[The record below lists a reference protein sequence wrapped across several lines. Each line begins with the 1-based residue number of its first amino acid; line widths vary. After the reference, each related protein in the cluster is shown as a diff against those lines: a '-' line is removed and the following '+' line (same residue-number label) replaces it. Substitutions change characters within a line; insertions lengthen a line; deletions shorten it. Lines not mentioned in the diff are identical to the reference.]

1 MTGVGGLLERLPVS
15 QVPEL
20 PRRPP
25 SERDD
30 AGTDVG
36 RRQRLAGIVSVYHTA
51 TGLLLGWQRAAAAEP
66 VEVFAGGAI
75 SGEPGPRGL
84 TPLSLPPGALGRPYP
99 GRRLIRKLRA
109 VPFWTRVAGLTDG
122 LLVDDPTLR
131 DEDVRPTLDECLL
144 HVWHAGFAWF
154 ALAEPVPP
162 AEIDTVAR
170 QVALEERQ
178 AQSKA
183 QSPEQ
188 AVAAARL
195 QRRHRELRQGRSTGM
210 WRVHL
215 LAGGDSPAAAAAVA
229 GLLCASADLSRQP
242 YALAPTG
249 VIGDLDKIL
258 AVDDVPD
265 SPVLAGSQLLASLA
279 VAPVEEVPGLRFAM
293 RSEFDVTPET
303 AGRGPGALSL
313 GTVLDRTETPV
324 GALELPRG
332 SLNRHT
338 FVCGA
343 TGAGKSQTVRH
354 MLEGATAEH
363 LPWLVV
369 EPAKS
374 EYRQMADRIGGP
386 RVITIRPGDTQ
397 VPPAGFNPLRPADG
411 FPLQT
416 HLDLTRSLFLAAFEA
431 DEPFPQVL
439 SGALTRCYEELGW
452 DLALSE
458 ARVPGHHPRYPTL
471 GDLQRTAE
479 LVVDQIGY
487 GKEITDNVRGFIKV
501 RLSSLRLGTTGR
513 FFEGGHP
520 LDLTELMRHNVVFEI
535 EDVGD
540 DGDKAFL
547 MGGLLIQV
555 TEHLRVRA
563 RRDPSPAAPG
573 LRHLSVFEEAH
584 RLLRRTDRTG
594 PASHAVELFAALL
607 AEIRAYGEGLI
618 IAEQIPGKLVPD
630 VIKNTAVK
638 IMHRLPAADDR
649 EAVGA
654 TVNLTDRQSQ
664 FLVTLPPG
672 TAAVFTDG
680 MDQPVL
686 VRMPDGTAREQG
698 GLTPTA
704 PADAVIGRRSETCGA
719 SCLSTACVL
728 RDMRTAQRYLEDEP
742 WLAVWAELGVLGH
755 LTGWPTPV
763 LRAHRIRQLLDIPPR
778 LRECAMSHAV
788 DEAVAA
794 RSSVLSTRT
803 DPARFAGHVLGS
815 MAGYLDG
822 VFDCADE
829 ELTFLARPYRWSRLA
844 DMLDAAA
851 RMDDSGPR
859 HPLSASWASV
869 YGREIPG
876 ATVGLQAAAVRRWL
890 DSDISDA
897 GVRRNV
903 ALGMQAPAALER
915 AVGSAFEADDWAARV
930 ETVLTENFVKCH
942 WPTRFLVPFGA
953 ADGSLAR

>member
-15 QVPEL
+15 QVIEL
-20 PRRPP
+20 PRRQP
-25 SERDD
+25 STRDD

-36 RRQRLAGIVSVYHTA
+36 RRQRLAGIVSAYHAGTD
-51 TGLLLGWQRAAAAEP
+51 LLLGWHREAAARP
-66 VEVFAGGAI
+66 VEVFAAGGI
-75 SGEPGPRGL
+75 SGEPDPRGL
-84 TPLSLPPGALGRPYP
+84 TPLSLPPGAFGRPYP
-99 GRRLIRKLRA
+99 GTDLLGKLRTMA
-109 VPFWTRVAGLTDG
+109 FWTRVAGLTDG
-122 LLVDDPTLR
+122 LLVDDPPLR
-131 DEDVRPTLDECLL
+131 DEDVPPNLDECLL

-154 ALAEPVPP
+154 VLAEPVPA
-162 AEIDTVAR
+162 AEVGTIAR
-170 QVALEERQ
+170 QVAIEERQ
-178 AQSKA
+178 AQFKA
-183 QSPEQ
+183 QSPEH

-195 QRRHRELRQGRSTGM
+195 QRRHRELQQGRSTGM

-215 LAGGDSPAAAAAVA
+215 LVGGDSPAAAAAVA
-229 GLLCASADLSRQP
+229 GLLCASADLGRQP

-249 VIGDLDKIL
+249 ISGDLDKVL
-258 AVDDVPD
+258 AVDEVPD

-279 VAPVEEVPGLRFAM
+279 VVPVEEVPGLRFAM

-303 AGRGPGALSL
+303 AGRGPKSLSV

-324 GALELPRG
+324 GALELPRD

-354 MLEGATAEH
+354 LLEGATAEH

-369 EPAKS
+369 EPAKA

-386 RVITIRPGDTQ
+386 RVITIRPGDPQ

-487 GKEITDNVRGFIKV
+487 GREITDNVRGFIKV

-540 DGDKAFL
+540 DRDKAFL
-547 MGGLLIQV
+547 MGGLLIQL
-555 TEHLRVRA
+555 TEHLRVQT
-563 RRDPSPAAPG
+563 RRDPSLVALG

-584 RLLRRTDRTG
+584 RLLRRTAQAG

-618 IAEQIPGKLVPD
+618 IAEQIPSKLVPD

-664 FLVTLPPG
+664 FLVTLRPG
-672 TAAVFTDG
+672 VAAVFADG

-686 VRMPDGTAREQG
+686 VRMPDGTAREQSG
-698 GLTPTA
+698 RTPTA
-704 PADAVIGRRSETCGA
+704 PADAVIGRRSESCGE
-719 SCLSTACVL
+719 SCLSTACTL

-755 LTGWPTPV
+755 LTGWPTPA
-763 LRAHRIRQLLDIPPR
+763 LRARRIRQLLDMPPR

-794 RSSVLSTRT
+794 RSSVLSSRT
-803 DPARFAGHVLGS
+803 DPVAVAGHVLGS

-822 VFDCADE
+822 VFACADE
-829 ELTFLARPYRWSRLA
+829 ELAFLARPYRWSRLA
-844 DMLDAAA
+844 DILDAAA
-851 RMDDSGPR
+851 KADDSGPR
-859 HPLSASWASV
+859 HPRSAEWASV
-869 YGREIPG
+869 YRREIPG
-876 ATVGLQAAAVRRWL
+876 ETVGLQAAAVRRWL
-890 DSDISDA
+890 DRDISDA
-897 GVRRNV
+897 VVRRV
-903 ALGMQAPAALER
+903 VTLGIRAPGAFEL
-915 AVGSAFEADDWAARV
+915 AVGAEFEAFDWAERI
-930 ETVLTENFVKCH
+930 ETVLAENFVKCH
-942 WPTRFLVPFGA
+942 WPIRFLVPA
-953 ADGSLAR
+953 VQQEPLVR

>member
-1 MTGVGGLLERLPVS
+1 MTGIGALFERLPVS
-15 QVPEL
+15 RVLEL
-20 PRRPP
+20 PRRAP
-25 SERDD
+25 STRDD
-30 AGTDVG
+30 PGADVG
-36 RRQRLAGIVSVYHTA
+36 RRQRLAGIVSAYHAGTE
-51 TGLLLGWQRAAAAEP
+51 LLLGWHREAAARP
-66 VEVFAGGAI
+66 VEVFAAGGI
-75 SGEPGPRGL
+75 SGASDPRGL
-84 TPLSLPPGALGRPYP
+84 TPLSLPPGALGRPYAGP
-99 GRRLIRKLRA
+99 GLLGRLRE

-131 DEDVRPTLDECLL
+131 DDDVRPTLDECLL

-154 ALAEPVPP
+154 VLAEPVP
-162 AEIDTVAR
+162 ATEIGAIAR
-170 QVALEERQ
+170 QVAVEERQ

-183 QSPEQ
+183 QSPEH

-195 QRRHRELRQGRSTGM
+195 QRRHRELQQGRSTGM

-215 LAGGDSPAAAAAVA
+215 LAGGESPAAAAAVA
-229 GLLCASADLSRQP
+229 GLLCASADLGRQP

-249 VIGDLDKIL
+249 TTGDLEKIL
-258 AVDDVPD
+258 ALDDLPG
-265 SPVLAGSQLLASLA
+265 SPVLAGSPLLASLA

-303 AGRGPGALSL
+303 AGRGPGALTI

-324 GALELPRG
+324 GPVEIPRE

-354 MLEGATAEH
+354 LLEGATAAH

-369 EPAKS
+369 EPAKA
-374 EYRQMADRIGGP
+374 EYRQMADRVGGP
-386 RVITIRPGDTQ
+386 RVITIRPGDAQ
-397 VPPAGFNPLRPADG
+397 AAPAGFNPLRPADG

-458 ARVPGHHPRYPTL
+458 ARAPGHRPRYPTL

-487 GKEITDNVRGFIKV
+487 GREITDNVRGFIRV

-520 LDLTELMRHNVVFEI
+520 LRLAELMRHNVVFEI

-540 DGDKAFL
+540 DRDKAFL
-547 MGGLLIQV
+547 MGGLLIQL
-555 TEHLRVRA
+555 TEHLRVQA
-563 RRDPSPAAPG
+563 RRDPSLVAQG

-584 RLLRRTDRTG
+584 RLLRRTEQAG

-607 AEIRAYGEGLI
+607 AEIRAYGEGLV
-618 IAEQIPGKLVPD
+618 IAEQIPSKLVPD

-672 TAAVFTDG
+672 TAAVFADG

-686 VRMPDGTAREQG
+686 VRMPDGTPREQG
-698 GLTPTA
+698 GQTPTA
-704 PADAVIGRRSETCGA
+704 PPDAVIGRRSETCGA
-719 SCLSTACVL
+719 TCTGTACTL
-728 RDMRTAQRYLEDEP
+728 RDMRTAQRYLEDEA

-755 LTGWPTPV
+755 LTGWPTPA
-763 LRAHRIRQLLDIPPR
+763 LRAPRLRQLLDLPPR

-794 RSSVLSTRT
+794 RSSVLSTNAG
-803 DPARFAGHVLGS
+803 PAAVAAHVLGS
-815 MAGYLDG
+815 MTGYLHG
-822 VFDCADE
+822 MFTCAE
-829 ELTFLARPYRWSRLA
+829 AEPTFLARPYRWSRLA
-844 DMLDAAA
+844 DTLEAAA
-851 RMDDSGPR
+851 KTDGGSGPR
-859 HPLSASWASV
+859 HPQSDSWATT

-876 ATVGLQAAAVRRWL
+876 ETVGAQAAAVSGWL
-890 DSDISDA
+890 DADIADPR
-897 GVRRNV
+897 VRRNV
-903 ALGMQAPAALER
+903 ALGIQSPGALER
-915 AVGSAFEADDWAARV
+915 AVGSAFEAPQWVGRI
-930 ETVLTENFVKCH
+930 ETALSENFVKCR
-942 WPTRFLVPFGA
+942 WPARFLVPA
-953 ADGSLAR
+953 VRQEQPEH